1 MMKNMIDG
9 EGGVVDTHPE
19 GEAGVEALAELTGAI
34 PVDTYGGRIHVE
46 WDPDQEVTALGQLPF
61 FIQFLKSAGLFE
73 SWVEACP
80 LARRSPNAPSPRD
93 VLGTYLLGVLAGQR
107 RYAHITALRGDTVN
121 APLLGMSRVLSEDAI
136 RRAFAEADGERCTE
150 WQLSHLRDS
159 YGPLLSESYILDVD
173 TTVKPLFGKQEGAVV
188 GYNPHKPGRPA
199 HAYHTYLIANLRLVM
214 DVEVE
219 AGNRTAGK
227 YSMPALWRLLDQL
240 PRAAWP
246 WLLRGD
252 CNFGNEAI
260 IGECESR
267 QLAYL
272 FKLRQTANVKKL
284 VQLVSAARD
293 WTSVGQGWEAVEG
306 QLQLQG
312 WSRSRRVV
320 VLRRKLAHK
329 RKRAHGNTKHPPFL
343 PFLDVV
349 PQAEHYEYVV
359 LVTSLTDELCA
370 IAQLY
375 RDRADAENN
384 FDELKNQWGW
394 GGFTTQDLKR
404 CQISARIV
412 AQVYNWWTIF
422 VRLAVPGKHLEGITS
437 RPLMLQAIGRQTRHA
452 GYKTLKVTNT
462 HAKASAV
469 RQVLN
474 AISNF
479 LRLIAERAEQLSQ
492 AETWRLILSAA
503 FRHFLNGRMLRTPIC
518 LPAHAP

>member
-1 MMKNMIDG
+1 MKNMINAKA
-9 EGGVVDTHPE
+9 GVVDTHPK
-19 GEAGVEALAELTGAI
+19 GEAADAALAELTGAI
-34 PVDTYGGRIHVE
+34 PVDTYGGRIDVE

-80 LARRSPNAPSPRD
+80 LARSSPNAPSKSD

-107 RYAHITALRGDTVN
+107 RYAHITALRGETVN
-121 APLLGMSRVLSEDAI
+121 AQLLGMSRVLSEDAI
-136 RRAFAEADGERCTE
+136 RRAFAEADGQQCAQ
-150 WQLSHLRDS
+150 WQLSHLRDT
-159 YGPLLSESYILDVD
+159 YGPLLSEPYILDVD
-173 TTVKPLFGKQEGAVV
+173 TTVKPLYGKQEGAVV

-199 HAYHTYLIANLRLVM
+199 HAYHTYLIANVRLVM

-219 AGNRTAGK
+219 AGNHTAGK

-252 CNFGNEAI
+252 CSFGNEAI
-260 IGECESR
+260 ISNCESR
-267 QLAYL
+267 QLPYL
-272 FKLRQTANVKKL
+272 FKLRQTTNVKKL
-284 VQLVSAARD
+284 VQLVSSTRD
-293 WTSVGQGWEAVEG
+293 WAGVGQGWEAVEST
-306 QLQLQG
+306 LQLQG
-312 WSRSRRVV
+312 WSRLRRVI
-320 VLRRKLAHK
+320 VLRRKLPQK
-329 RKRAHGNTKHPPFL
+329 RKRPHGNTKHPPFL
-343 PFLDVV
+343 PFLDVM
-349 PQAEHYEYVV
+349 PGAEHYEYVV
-359 LVTSLTDELCA
+359 LVTSLSDELCA

-437 RPLMLQAIGRQTRHA
+437 RPLMLHAIGRQTRHA
-452 GYKTLKVTNT
+452 GYKRLKVTNT
-462 HAKASAV
+462 HAKATAV

-479 LRLIAERAEQLSQ
+479 LRLIAERAEQLSN

-503 FRHFLNGRMLRTPIC
+503 FRHFLNGRMLGTPTL
-518 LPAHAP
+518 LPVHAP